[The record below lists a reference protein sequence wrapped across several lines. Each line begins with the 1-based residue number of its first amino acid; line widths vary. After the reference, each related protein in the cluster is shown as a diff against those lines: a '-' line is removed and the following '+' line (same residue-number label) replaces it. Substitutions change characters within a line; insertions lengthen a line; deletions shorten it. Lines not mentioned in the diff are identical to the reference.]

1 MNLKLEEIANLTLT
15 QITYF
20 QKALFQKKIEELKTI
35 SYCIRV
41 SAMGD
46 DESFASWTASLD
58 DLLMKADYSVKGK
71 EALYKKQ
78 KKVLEKTKDFEL
90 ISGNKGGI
98 QGSNRPESFFKD
110 YFKNKKKDIQE
121 I

>member
-1 MNLKLEEIANLTLT
+1 MGLKLEEIFNLTLT

-20 QKALFQKKIEELKTI
+20 QKALFQKKIEELKAI

-46 DESFASWTASLD
+46 ENSFNSWIETLE
-58 DLLMKADYSVKGK
+58 DLIAKADYSVKGRK
-71 EALYKKQ
+71 VLYKKQ
-78 KKVLEKTKDFEL
+78 KRLLETTKDFEPTP
-90 ISGNKGGI
+90 SEKGGI
-98 QGSNRPESFFKD
+98 QGSNRPESFFKN
-110 YFKNKKKDIQE
+110 YFKNKKKTIQE